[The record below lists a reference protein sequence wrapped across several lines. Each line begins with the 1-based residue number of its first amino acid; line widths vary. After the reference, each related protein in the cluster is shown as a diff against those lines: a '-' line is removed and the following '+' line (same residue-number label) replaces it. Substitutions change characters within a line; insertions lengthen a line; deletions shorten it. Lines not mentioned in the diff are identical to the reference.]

1 MSYKCHGF
9 INLEDEA
16 VLESHLFLQYG
27 GMIPIPGNLD
37 YHLFSQS
44 AFTCLKLTIETL
56 EQVVKY
62 VQS

>member
-37 YHLFSQS
+37 YH
-44 AFTCLKLTIETL
+44 CLASRHLH
-56 EQVVKY
+56 